1 MLEQLF
7 GSRTRYKILRT
18 LFRQADR
25 PFFVRELARAID
37 TQVNAVRREIELLLG
52 LGLLKKEID
61 KKPKASAAEYGSSL
75 RKYYRLNKESVLFEP
90 MADLLDKIQVIGE
103 DALARDIKAHGG
115 KIKLLLLTGH
125 FTNDSRAPSD
135 LLLVGALKERSVMKL
150 IANYEKELGFTIRY
164 TLMSEPEFKDRR
176 HMMDKFLFALF
187 EAENVKVVNEL
198 GV

>member
-7 GSRTRYKILRT
+7 GSKTRYKILRT
-18 LFRQADR
+18 LFRESDK
-25 PFFVRELARAID
+25 PLFVRELARAID
-37 TQVNAVRREIELLLG
+37 TQVNAVRREIELLRDLG
-52 LGLLKKEID
+52 LIVEEID

-90 MADLLDKIQVIGE
+90 MENLLSKIQVVGE
-103 DALARDIKAHGG
+103 DALVRDIQAHGG
-115 KIKLLLLTGH
+115 KIKFLLLTGR

-135 LLLVGALKERSVMKL
+135 LLIVGALKERSVAKL
-150 IANYEKELGFTIRY
+150 IADYEKELGFTIRY
-164 TLMSEPEFKDRR
+164 TLMAEPEFKDRR